1 MTVKEEL
8 IKEISQ
14 TPDFLIQEVL
24 NFLLFIK
31 NRFKQRVSENK
42 TGDFT
47 DTLASQ
53 SFLNFIDEVSSQ
65 IPQSEWEKLP
75 SDMSKNLDYYLYGSP
90 KSEE

>member
-53 SFLNFIDEVSSQ
+53 SFLNFIDDVSSQ

>member
-31 NRFKQRVSENK
+31 NRFKQRVSENR

-53 SFLNFIDEVSSQ
+53 SFFNFIDDVSSQ

-75 SDMSKNLDYYLYGSP
+75 SDMSKNLDHYLYGSP

>member
-1 MTVKEEL
+1 MTVKEEI

-31 NRFKQRVSENK
+31 NRFKQRVSENQ

-53 SFLNFIDEVSSQ
+53 SFFNFIDEVSSQ

-75 SDMSKNLDYYLYGSP
+75 SDMSKNLDH
-90 KSEE
+90 